1 MTRAIANQTPPLMD
15 DDSHTLEE
23 LVRTPQL
30 LARIANGTGTELQ
43 LQSALREEFSPELVR
58 AGLLLHDLR
67 RRARAKFTRAEAL
80 WLDRTG
86 LEQATPE
93 PVARHKAQRFAGASA
108 PVYDLCC
115 GIGADAIALAGQGC
129 DVIAVDQ
136 SSVACLRTQLNAAAY
151 GVADRIQTLVAD
163 VTTLDIP
170 HTLIHIDP
178 DRRAGSRRALR
189 LEDYAPPLEFLQSL
203 PERFPGG
210 AIKLSPASNFGGKFP
225 DCEIELTSR
234 GGECKEATVWFGS
247 LAGAAAMRAT
257 VLPAGFSL
265 AGNPWEARPRVGPLQ
280 RFVYDPDPAIVRA
293 GLLDQL
299 TEQLELQR
307 LDDAEEY
314 LTSERLSDSPAVRA
328 FEVLAELPHNDR
340 AIRNDIR
347 ERGLGELEIKC
358 RHVPVDIEALRR
370 KLPLTGKDKAV
381 LIIAR
386 LQGKTRAL
394 ICRRQ

>member
-1 MTRAIANQTPPLMD
+1 
-15 DDSHTLEE
+15 
-23 LVRTPQL
+23 
-30 LARIANGTGTELQ
+30 
-43 LQSALREEFSPELVR
+43 
-58 AGLLLHDLR
+58 
-67 RRARAKFTRAEAL
+67 
-80 WLDRTG
+80 
-86 LEQATPE
+86 
-93 PVARHKAQRFAGASA
+93 
-108 PVYDLCC
+108 
-115 GIGADAIALAGQGC
+115 
-129 DVIAVDQ
+129 
-136 SSVACLRTQLNAAAY
+136 
-151 GVADRIQTLVAD
+151 
-163 VTTLDIP
+163 
-170 HTLIHIDP
+170 
-178 DRRAGSRRALR
+178 
-189 LEDYAPPLEFLQSL
+189 
-203 PERFPGG
+203 
-210 AIKLSPASNFGGKFP
+210 
-225 DCEIELTSR
+225 
-234 GGECKEATVWFGS
+234 
-247 LAGAAAMRAT
+247 MRAT